1 MGKVAVHLLTNLL
14 LPLLCLLLSYVNS
27 GFRLEID
34 PCTGAGMV
42 TGIHLMVR
50 ERKLTLSKEDQVVHQ
65 WYSGRLNESDQVVP
79 RLHI

>member
-1 MGKVAVHLLTNLL
+1 
-14 LPLLCLLLSYVNS
+14 
-27 GFRLEID
+27 
-34 PCTGAGMV
+34 
-42 TGIHLMVR
+42 MVR